1 MLHSHSHS
9 QSLVVVAATRRAQ
22 FTVSHVR
29 CVARHGPDSP
39 ARTSDPPTL
48 HQMGG
53 SQVSDPRP
61 PLSVLSPPPASLTPT
76 TNYIPVAKETNRL
89 SSRLF
94 YEMTVMSITGV
105 HRSRFMPGHEAS
117 FFHGRLDARLRLS
130 VRPRRD
136 VASAG
141 LGIPFLTDQ
150 VPRAVDWPEAE
161 QIRD

>member
-61 PLSVLSPPPASLTPT
+61 PLSVLSPPPASLTPM

-89 SSRLF
+89 SSQLF
-94 YEMTVMSITGV
+94 YERTVMTDEHNGTGV
-105 HRSRFMPGHEAS
+105 HRSRFMPGHDAS

-130 VRPRRD
+130 VRPRR
-136 VASAG
+136 VGRSRY
-141 LGIPFLTDQ
+141 PFSDGSSTTC
-150 VPRAVDWPEAE
+150 R
-161 QIRD
+161 